1 MGLSVSCVNCH
12 RTVKVKSKLAG
23 KTVRCPRCGSP
34 VSVPAVAQATEP
46 SLDRPSQGRAT
57 PTPASPSRRSSHEM
71 AQRSSSKSDAAQR
84 VSSRPDA
91 GQRVAG
97 KRDSGK
103 FAATRGDSGKF
114 DTAKPDTAQK
124 LDDNDEPYRPRLQ
137 KRRGPNA
144 IATALAGAW
153 ESLGDGRREYA
164 VGLAIIVAIVALQL
178 VYGGW
183 FSSTKPAHPPVGAA
197 EEATDNEPPPA
208 KKGPVPVVI
217 VDSEKKKDEADK
229 KGDKDA
235 DVKATL
241 KRTKPV
247 AGKDNA
253 AKDNAAKDNAAQK
266 NAGRMVRGSRPAL
279 STFGARQDPQ
289 RTLLAPTGGGPTQQT
304 VPTVKTDHTG
314 AYNAAAPPEVGE
326 VVVVRLRDGLHVA
339 KVSSVDVSELQC
351 EIIVLD
357 AGAYHKRGQ
366 IKETSRTDTVRFGQM
381 RPPTFLR
388 SNRNMP
394 PDFGPPAM

>member
-12 RTVKVKSKLAG
+12 RTVQVKGELAG

-34 VSVPAVAQATEP
+34 VSVPAVAQAKEP
-46 SLDRPSQGRAT
+46 SLDRPSQARAT
-57 PTPASPSRRSSHEM
+57 PAPPSRRSSHEM
-71 AQRSSSKSDAAQR
+71 AQRSSSKSD
-84 VSSRPDA
+84 S
-91 GQRVAG
+91 GQRAAG
-97 KRDSGK
+97 SANSNSLKSGSGK
-103 FAATRGDSGKF
+103 FAATRGDSGKS
-114 DTAKPDTAQK
+114 DTASHE
-124 LDDNDEPYRPRLQ
+124 LDEDDAPYTPRLR

-144 IATALAGAW
+144 IATAFVGVW
-153 ESLGDGRREYA
+153 ESLGDNRREYA
-164 VGLAIIVAIVALQL
+164 VGLAIVVIIVALQL
-178 VYGGW
+178 AYGGW
-183 FSSTKPAHPPVGAA
+183 FSSTKPAPPPVGAA

-217 VDSEKKKDEADK
+217 VD
-229 KGDKDA
+229 GDKIIDA
-235 DVKATL
+235 ATNDGDAAAPL

-247 AGKDNA
+247 AGQDSAGKDSV
-253 AKDNAAKDNAAQK
+253 AKDRATRRNF
-266 NAGRMVRGSRPAL
+266 GRMGGSRPSL
-279 STFGARQDPQ
+279 STFGNRQDQQQ
-289 RTLLAPTGGGPTQQT
+289 RTLQAPEHTGPTQQT
-304 VPTVKTDHTG
+304 VPTVKTDHAG

-339 KVSSVDVSELQC
+339 KVSTVDVSELQC

-388 SNRNMP
+388 SNRNLP